1 MLYDVHCYL
10 ILVSCPL
17 YSNIIFTVSQF
28 LLSSF
33 RLLKVHKAPVIYI
46 KDWSELAVILEKE
59 LQISEDS
66 RRARRADIVSWYERF
81 RQTLSDQFTQTVS
94 SKFFD
99 MK

>member
-1 MLYDVHCYL
+1 MLYDVYCYL

-46 KDWSELAVILEKE
+46 K
-59 LQISEDS
+59 
-66 RRARRADIVSWYERF
+66 ARRADIVSWYERF